1 MNVEQVIADTPPI
14 KELDDDRVQFYL
26 QNRDVIE
33 TWASLRR
40 EAATAITNALLDLVE
55 PLQDDLVRLGEND
68 IQVAVDESR
77 GRQSVAITRLSWHQA
92 NLGSPVQVALETES
106 QAISTLG
113 AIQVYPCVRAKQGHP
128 HAEKFRDRLNALSSP
143 LRTALGRDWRIT
155 QPRFVV
161 WRYIDTPEGS
171 SDLESIVLKAREDL
185 LRLWVTAAP
194 SLDTLMAQARTPAQP
209 GDGVSER

>member
-1 MNVEQVIADTPPI
+1 MKLDEVIAHSPPI

-40 EAATAITNALLDLVE
+40 EAAAAITNGLLDLVE
-55 PLQDDLVRLGEND
+55 PLQDDLVRLGEHD
-68 IQVAVDESR
+68 VQVAVDESR
-77 GRQSVAITRLSWHQA
+77 GRHSVAITRLSWHRA

-106 QAISTLG
+106 QAISSLG

-128 HAEKFRDRLNALSSP
+128 HAEEYRDRLNTMSQPMRA
-143 LRTALGRDWRIT
+143 ALGHEWKVS

-161 WRYIDTPEGS
+161 WKYIDTPQDS
-171 SDLESIVLKAREDL
+171 WDLEAIVLKAREDV
-185 LRLWVTAAP
+185 LRLWSTAAP
-194 SLDTLMAQARTPAQP
+194 SIDALMAQGNPAAHA
-209 GDGVSER
+209 